1 MSSTTQLTSR
11 RLRWAGIA
19 AAAVGLT
26 ISGALLAPQ
35 AFGGADPAVQGPDG
49 ALHPAASEPAAGSTI
64 AVSTPPAVDPA
75 DAAAEVTY
83 QRGIVLAGSGTLDRR
98 EVFVEIYGNNIY
110 GSQATVI
117 VRQPGGPDLAA
128 NVDLVIEDVLAGA
141 VAFDAQLERLTR
153 GGPVPTRDDVTGVG
167 SWVHSGTPTLVED
180 TYEDAGY
187 QFNVTGTNTPVA
199 TNIVVTIGG
208 VDVPV
213 QLHEAFAFD
222 LTITATPL

>member
-1 MSSTTQLTSR
+1 MSSTTQFNPR

-35 AFGGADPAVQGPDG
+35 AFGGADPAGQGPAG
-49 ALHPAASEPAAGSTI
+49 ELNPAVSQPAAGSSME
-64 AVSTPPAVDPA
+64 VSEPPAVDPA
-75 DAAAEVTY
+75 EAAAEVTY

-98 EVFVEIYGNNIY
+98 EVFVEIYGNDIY
-110 GSQATVI
+110 ASQATV
-117 VRQPGGPDLAA
+117 VVNQPGGPNLAA
-128 NVDLVIEDVLAGA
+128 NVDVSIEDLLA
-141 VAFDAQLERLTR
+141 VEFEFDAQLDRMTR
-153 GGPVPTRDDVTGVG
+153 GGPVPTHDDVTGVG
-167 SWVHSGTPTLVED
+167 SWVHSGTPTPIEE

-187 QFNVTGTNTPVA
+187 LFNVTGTNTPVEA
-199 TNIVVTIGG
+199 NIVVTIGG